1 MSQINN
7 KIPKRVVNKF
17 KNNKENSNKLD
28 RMNSFLQNSLQ
39 SMKNRQDKLMVK
51 HNFGEKENKFLLY
64 PEKNAFYMYN
74 SKTNQIF
81 FKAKFQIIGTYSE
94 KSKTWRWGWSNRYV
108 PHELKATSLKIK
120 KFGEANKVELL
131 TQPKIKDENMGLIFT
146 ALGMK
151 LSNSSGYYIVPGTK
165 IYPSIYIIFTKVEKV
180 DLDYTEIT
188 KQMRVNTRKSSN
200 VLRSKLEL
208 GKISKRIIKTLPKSS
223 EKPKVKKVV
232 SKSKSLKKVVRKL
245 KPKSPKKKVVSKSK
259 DKNVVSKP
267 KPKLPKKK
275 VVSKSKDK
283 NVVSKPKPKKSLTK
297 KSITNK
303 SNQMN
308 NVNNNTRNTRKIG
321 IKKDKIIVSKENNL
335 INNIDNGKLVKV
347 LRLEPKTN
355 KSSVSKKSSIA
366 SSSLNGIWKSVKNS
380 LTLK

>member
-39 SMKNRQDKLMVK
+39 SMKNRQNKLMVK

-165 IYPSIYIIFTKVEKV
+165 VYPSIYIIFTKVEKV

-232 SKSKSLKKVVRKL
+232 SKSKSLKKVVSKSKDKKVVRKT
-245 KPKSPKKKVVSKSK
+245 KPKPKKSPKKKVVSKSRA
-259 DKNVVSKP
+259 
-267 KPKLPKKK
+267 KKK
-275 VVSKSKDK
+275 VVSKSRA
-283 NVVSKPKPKKSLTK
+283 KKSLTK
-297 KSITNK
+297 KSLTNK

>member
-165 IYPSIYIIFTKVEKV
+165 VYPSIYIIFTKVEKV

-232 SKSKSLKKVVRKL
+232 SKSKSLKKVVS
-245 KPKSPKKKVVSKSK
+245 KSRAKKKVVSKSRA
-259 DKNVVSKP
+259 
-267 KPKLPKKK
+267 KK
-275 VVSKSKDK
+275 SLT
-283 NVVSKPKPKKSLTK
+283 KKSLTK
-297 KSITNK
+297 KSI
-303 SNQMN
+303 S
-308 NVNNNTRNTRKIG
+308 NNTRNTRKIG

>member
-1 MSQINN
+1 MTQLNN

-17 KNNKENSNKLD
+17 KNTKENSNKLD
-28 RMNSFLQNSLQ
+28 RMNSFLQNALQ
-39 SMKNRQDKLMVK
+39 SMKNKQDKLMVK

-74 SKTNQIF
+74 SKTNKTF

-131 TQPKIKDENMGLIFT
+131 SQPKIKDENMGHVFT

-151 LSNSSGYYIVPGTK
+151 LSNSPGYYIVPGTK
-165 IYPSIYIIFTKVEKV
+165 VYPNIFIIFTKIEKV

-188 KQMRVNTRKSSN
+188 RQMRVNTRKSSN

-208 GKISKRIIKTLPKSS
+208 GKITKRVSKTKQP
-223 EKPKVKKVV
+223 KKVV
-232 SKSKSLKKVVRKL
+232 SPKKPKPQKKVVI
-245 KPKSPKKKVVSKSK
+245 KPKSQNNSISNNKTHHRLRTKS
-259 DKNVVSKP
+259 
-267 KPKLPKKK
+267 
-275 VVSKSKDK
+275 
-283 NVVSKPKPKKSLTK
+283 
-297 KSITNK
+297 
-303 SNQMN
+303 
-308 NVNNNTRNTRKIG
+308 RNTRKIG
-321 IKKDKIIVSKENNL
+321 IEKKKILVSKEKN
-335 INNIDNGKLVKV
+335 INNINNRKLVKV

-355 KSSVSKKSSIA
+355 KKSVSKKNSGF
-366 SSSLNGIWKSVKNS
+366 SSSLDGIWKSVKNS
-380 LTLK
+380 LSKKKNNSGINSV

>member
-17 KNNKENSNKLD
+17 KNTKENSNKLD

-39 SMKNRQDKLMVK
+39 SMKNRQNKLMVK

-74 SKTNQIF
+74 SKTNKIF

-94 KSKTWRWGWSNRYV
+94 KSKTWRWGWSNRFV

-131 TQPKIKDENMGLIFT
+131 SQPKIKDENMGLVFT

-165 IYPSIYIIFTKVEKV
+165 VYPSIYIIFTKVEKV

-223 EKPKVKKVV
+223 EKPKVEKVVSKPKSLKKVV
-232 SKSKSLKKVVRKL
+232 SKSIAKRVVSKSKSPK
-245 KPKSPKKKVVSKSK
+245 KPKSPKKKVVSKP
-259 DKNVVSKP
+259 KP
-267 KPKLPKKK
+267 KPK
-275 VVSKSKDK
+275 S
-283 NVVSKPKPKKSLTK
+283 PKKSLTK
-297 KSITNK
+297 KSI
-303 SNQMN
+303 S
-308 NVNNNTRNTRKIG
+308 NNTRNTRKIG

-355 KSSVSKKSSIA
+355 KSSVSKKSSLA

>member
-39 SMKNRQDKLMVK
+39 SMKNRQNKLMVK

-165 IYPSIYIIFTKVEKV
+165 VYPSIYIIFTKVEKV

-232 SKSKSLKKVVRKL
+232 SKSKSLKKVVSKSKDKKVVRKT
-245 KPKSPKKKVVSKSK
+245 KPKPKKSPKKKVVSKSRA
-259 DKNVVSKP
+259 
-267 KPKLPKKK
+267 KKK
-275 VVSKSKDK
+275 VVSKSRAKK
-283 NVVSKPKPKKSLTK
+283 SLTKKSLTK
-297 KSITNK
+297 KSI
-303 SNQMN
+303 S
-308 NVNNNTRNTRKIG
+308 NNTRNTRKIG

>member
-17 KNNKENSNKLD
+17 KNTKENSNKLD

-74 SKTNQIF
+74 SKTNKIF

-94 KSKTWRWGWSNRYV
+94 KSKTWRWGWSNRFV

-232 SKSKSLKKVVRKL
+232 SKSKSLKKVVSKSKDKKVVRKTKPKPKKSPKKKVVSKSKPI
-245 KPKSPKKKVVSKSK
+245 KPKSPKKKVVSKSRA
-259 DKNVVSKP
+259 
-267 KPKLPKKK
+267 
-275 VVSKSKDK
+275 
-283 NVVSKPKPKKSLTK
+283 KKSLTK
-297 KSITNK
+297 KSLTNK

-355 KSSVSKKSSIA
+355 KSSVSKKSSLA